1 MTRMVTPSNTA
12 IGGRVI
18 GPEHP
23 PFIVAEMSGNHDRS
37 LERALAIVDAA
48 AGTGVDAVKLQTYTA
63 DTMTID
69 HDGPGFR
76 IDDPDS
82 LWFGKTLYALYEEA
96 HTPWDWHAP
105 IMERCRE
112 KGLLC
117 FSTPFDESAIEF
129 LEQLEVP
136 AYKIASFENVDLE
149 LLAGVARTRKPVVL
163 STGLATLE
171 ELEQAVAVLR
181 DNGCSDLILLKCTSA
196 YPAPPEAA
204 NLRAMNA
211 LRERF
216 ETLVGLSDHTLGST
230 VSVASVSIGGCFIEK
245 HFTLDRA
252 AGGVDSAF
260 SLEPDEMAEL
270 VSSCRTAWE
279 SLGTSALGPA
289 EVERASLVF
298 RRSLYVLEDMEAG
311 TPFSTE
317 NLRSIRPGFGLPP
330 KELPKVLGKRA
341 ARRIARG
348 TPLDWSLVAD

>member
-1 MTRMVTPSNTA
+1 MATHSSIA
-12 IGGRVI
+12 IGDRAI

-23 PFIVAEMSGNHDRS
+23 PFIVAEMSGNHDGS
-37 LERALAIVDAA
+37 LDKALAIVDAA
-48 AGTGVDAVKLQTYTA
+48 AETGGDAVKLQTYTA

-69 HDGPGFR
+69 HEGPGFR

-105 IMERCRE
+105 IMNRCRE
-112 KGLLC
+112 RGLLC
-117 FSTPFDESAIEF
+117 FSTPFDESAIRL
-129 LEQLEVP
+129 LEDLEVP

-149 LLAGVARTRKPVVL
+149 LLGRVAQTRKPVIL
-163 STGLATLE
+163 STGMATLE
-171 ELEQAVAVLR
+171 ELEQAVSTLR
-181 DNGCSDLILLKCTSA
+181 DNGCEDLILLKCTSA

-211 LRERF
+211 LEEQF

-230 VSVASVSIGGCFIEK
+230 VAVAAVSMGGCFVEK

-270 VSSCRTAWE
+270 VSACRTAWA
-279 SLGTSALGPA
+279 SLGSPQLGPISA
-289 EVERASLVF
+289 EQGSLVF
-298 RRSLYVLEDMEAG
+298 RRSLYVLEDVEAG
-311 TPFSTE
+311 APFTSE
-317 NLRSIRPGFGLPP
+317 NVRSIRPGFGLPP
-330 KELPKVLGKRA
+330 RDLPKVLGKRA
-341 ARRIARG
+341 ARKIQRG
-348 TPLDWSLVAD
+348 TPLDWSLILD